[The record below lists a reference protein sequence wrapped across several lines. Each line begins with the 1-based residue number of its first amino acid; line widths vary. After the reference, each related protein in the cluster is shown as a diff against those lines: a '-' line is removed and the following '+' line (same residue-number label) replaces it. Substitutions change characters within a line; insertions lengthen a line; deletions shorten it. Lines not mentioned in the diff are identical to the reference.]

1 MTRNSRESHKSKPKN
16 GVGVATDLVSV
27 VERSET
33 EPELPNDEEEL
44 TLLNPADLVLT
55 HLMLTPCGHGGKDVI
70 SDGNL
75 GLDRV

>member
-1 MTRNSRESHKSKPKN
+1 M
-16 GVGVATDLVSV
+16 GVASDPVSV

-44 TLLNPADLVLT
+44 TLLDPANSVLT
-55 HLMLTPCGHGGKDVI
+55 HLMLTLCGHGGKDVF

-75 GLDRV
+75 GLDRVFHNKDKWDPDMVK

>member
-1 MTRNSRESHKSKPKN
+1 MGGAS
-16 GVGVATDLVSV
+16 DLVSV

-44 TLLNPADLVLT
+44 MLLNPANSVPT
-55 HLMLTPCGHGGKDVI
+55 CLMLTPCGHGGKDMF

-75 GLDRV
+75 GLDRVFCNKDKWDLDMVE

>member
-1 MTRNSRESHKSKPKN
+1 M
-16 GVGVATDLVSV
+16 GVASDLVSV

-44 TLLNPADLVLT
+44 MLLNLANLALMCLT
-55 HLMLTPCGHGGKDVI
+55 LTPCGHRGKDVI

-75 GLDRV
+75 GLDRVFHNKDKWDPDMVE